1 MLLSIKEYFSS
12 RLSDERESDPDKR
25 DNEIKIAMAALMI
38 EIGLADSH
46 IQKEERQLIEQTIQ
60 NTFNLKEE
68 ETRQLIAIAENEVDH
83 SVSLHEFTCLLNEKL
98 SREERNR
105 IVEMLWRVAFVDN
118 VLDKYEEY
126 YIRKIADLLYVSHKD
141 FIKAKHKASV
151 EVT

>member
-1 MLLSIKEYFSS
+1 MFLSIQEYFSN
-12 RLSDERESDPDKR
+12 RLNAERESDPDGR
-25 DNEIKIAMAALMI
+25 DNEIKIATAALMI

-68 ETRQLIAIAENEVDH
+68 DAQQLIAIAENEIDH
-83 SVSLHEFTCLLNEKL
+83 SVSLHEFTRLLNEKL
-98 SREERNR
+98 SREERNG
-105 IVEMLWRVAFVDN
+105 IVEMLWRVAFADN
-118 VLDKYEEY
+118 VLDKYEEH
-126 YIRKIADLLYVSHKD
+126 YIRKITDLLYVSHKD